1 MERQVENYI
10 HNLSDVDLLG
20 YTRNFDHLPE
30 AREFARIELTDRHF
44 SPDHL
49 AELEKELQHRQQE
62 RREQERLIAAE
73 PLNLEW
79 RIVVFLCGLYF
90 GIPLLLFIPAWLRF
104 REEGAYRRNKDMC
117 IFAVAGF
124 AMIPIL
130 TLLRIPPW
138 SWLIK
143 LF

>member
-10 HNLSDVDLLG
+10 HNLPDVDLLE

-30 AREFARIELTDRHF
+30 AREFARIELADRHF

-49 AELEKELQHRQQE
+49 AELEKELRHRQQV

-73 PLNLEW
+73 PLNTEW
-79 RIVVFLCGLYF
+79 RIVIFLCGLYF
-90 GIPLLLFIPAWLRF
+90 GIPLLFFIPAWQRF

-117 IFAVAGF
+117 TFAVAGF
-124 AMIPIL
+124 AAIPIL
-130 TLLRIPPW
+130 MLLRIPPW